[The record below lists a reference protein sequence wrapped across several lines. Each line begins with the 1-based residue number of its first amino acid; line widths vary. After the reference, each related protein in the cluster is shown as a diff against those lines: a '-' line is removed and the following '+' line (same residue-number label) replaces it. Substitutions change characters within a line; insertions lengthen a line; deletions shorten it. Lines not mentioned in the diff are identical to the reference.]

1 MHTCTHVHTHS
12 HMHSSTHLHTCTHM
26 HTCTHKTSTHIS
38 SFFRHLTPI
47 LRRKR
52 LQQSSVPRSTF
63 YAAEQLQ
70 PSEFVRILKLLR
82 MWTRCAQDAV
92 VAKVSLDGLD
102 KAAEAE
108 ADQMTEQLLA
118 EDLEEKKAKGAA
130 KSATSGK
137 SKKPRRKRGGSGVAS
152 EAWRQWRTIPVASSP
167 AALEPVA
174 PFTETRATMPMPVAI
189 GLIGA
194 TPTSEKTPDQA
205 SSVGVHRG
213 RGGRGSRGLCGH
225 GSSGRGG
232 QRVQSATATGDGA
245 VGAVAHLLGQ
255 ASLQVPAGS
264 SDAGVAAPVS
274 AAAPVAL
281 GMPPPPP
288 ATVTSLA
295 DAQFST
301 GRQEAPE
308 STIGGQSTCIVCFT
322 NPKSHVAVPCGHQCA
337 CGACSALMQD
347 CPVCR
352 SPAREWI
359 HVRVA

>member
-1 MHTCTHVHTHS
+1 
-12 HMHSSTHLHTCTHM
+12 
-26 HTCTHKTSTHIS
+26 
-38 SFFRHLTPI
+38 
-47 LRRKR
+47 
-52 LQQSSVPRSTF
+52 
-63 YAAEQLQ
+63 
-70 PSEFVRILKLLR
+70 

-174 PFTETRATMPMPVAI
+174 PFTETRATMPVAI

-194 TPTSEKTPDQA
+194 APTSEKTPDQA
-205 SSVGVHRG
+205 GSVGVHRG

-232 QRVQSATATGDGA
+232 QRVQSAAAIATGDEGDEA
-245 VGAVAHLLGQ
+245 VGAVAHLLNQ
-255 ASLQVPAGS
+255 ASLQVQAPS
-264 SDAGVAAPVS
+264 SDADAAPPVTA

-281 GMPPPPP
+281 GMLPPPPV
-288 ATVTSLA
+288 AVTSLS

-301 GRQEAPE
+301 GRPEAPE
-308 STIGGQSTCIVCFT
+308 STIGGQTTCIICFV
-322 NPKSHVAVPCGHQCA
+322 NPKSHAAVPCGHWCA
-337 CGACSALMQD
+337 CGDCSAQMKE
-347 CPVCR
+347 CPICR
-352 SPAREWI
+352 GPVQMWM
-359 HVRVA
+359 HVRVV